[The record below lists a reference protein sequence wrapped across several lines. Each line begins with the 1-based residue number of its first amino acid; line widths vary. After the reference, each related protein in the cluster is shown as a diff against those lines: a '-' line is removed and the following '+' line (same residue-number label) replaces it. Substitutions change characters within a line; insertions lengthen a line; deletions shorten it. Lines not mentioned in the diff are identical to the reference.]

1 MIGAL
6 TVGKK
11 AVTFGYKR
19 FGVPGAVASGGIALA
34 GYVAVR
40 RALQSATESGDVDSA
55 IDATTIED
63 AVEDDGMGAVTDSEV
78 LEDAIDRDELESD
91 VEMDDVQ
98 SSVEDE
104 ADAAEAELDDVED
117 ENDAD
122 AADDNS

>member
-19 FGVPGAVASGGIALA
+19 FGIPGAIASGSVALA

-40 RALQSATESGDVDSA
+40 RALRSISESEDVDAA
-55 IDATTIED
+55 IDAGTIED
-63 AVEDDGMGAVTDSEV
+63 AVANDGVGAVADRDV
-78 LEDAIDRDELESD
+78 LDDAIDRDELGSG

-104 ADAAEAELDDVED
+104 ADAAEDEIDGIDEGDDSETGD
-117 ENDAD
+117 E
-122 AADDNS
+122 